1 MKNALI
7 CSALCAALASG
18 VAHADNHGTSGS
30 NGLTTND
37 LVANGY
43 AEARLGFADMG
54 LSDDAIVI
62 AGTFGTSL
70 DQILP
75 GLGAEA
81 ELTLTAADAE
91 QSYSDGFGNNYK
103 LEASYFGLGGYATY
117 TLNLDEQVKGL
128 ELLGRAGLVYVDA
141 EVDTEFGSGSDSSI
155 ELGVG
160 IGARYNL
167 QNNLAIVGRFDTYDI
182 DVLSI
187 GATYRF

>member
-54 LSDDAIVI
+54 LSDDAIVV
-62 AGTFGTSL
+62 AGTFGTAL
-70 DQILP
+70 DQVLP

-91 QSYSDGFGNNYK
+91 SSYFGQT

-117 TLNLDEQVKGL
+117 TLDLDQQVKGL

-141 EVDTEFGSGSDSSI
+141 DVDTAFGSASDSSI

-167 QNNLAIVGRFDTYDI
+167 QNNLAIVGRLDTYDI

>member
-54 LSDDAIVI
+54 LSDDAIVV
-62 AGTFGTSL
+62 AGTFGTAL
-70 DQILP
+70 DQVLP

-91 QSYSDGFGNNYK
+91 RSDTVFGTTYK
-103 LEASYFGLGGYATY
+103 SEASYVGLGGYATY
-117 TLNLDEQVKGL
+117 TLDLDQQVKGL

-141 EVDTEFGSGSDSSI
+141 EVDTAFGSGSDSNI
-155 ELGVG
+155 ELGIGV
-160 IGARYNL
+160 GARYNL

>member
-18 VAHADNHGTSGS
+18 VAHADNHGSAGS

-43 AEARLGFADMG
+43 AEARLGFADMD
-54 LSDDAIVI
+54 LSDDAIVV
-62 AGTFGTSL
+62 AGTFGTAL

-91 QSYSDGFGNNYK
+91 QSTTVLGTTYK
-103 LEASYFGLGGYATY
+103 AEASYFALGGYATY
-117 TLNLDEQVKGL
+117 TLSLDQQVKGL
-128 ELLGRAGLVYVDA
+128 ELLGRAGLVYVDR
-141 EVDTEFGSGSDSSI
+141 EVKVSGMSASDSEI

-167 QNNLAIVGRFDTYDI
+167 QNNLAIVGRYDTYDI

>member
-1 MKNALI
+1 MKNAVI

-18 VAHADNHGTSGS
+18 VAHADNHATSGS

-43 AEARLGFADMG
+43 AEARLGFADMD
-54 LSDDAIVI
+54 LSDDAIVV

-70 DQILP
+70 DQVAP

-91 QSYSDGFGNNYK
+91 HSYFGQK

-117 TLNLDEQVKGL
+117 TLRLDGQAKGL

-141 EVDTEFGSGSDSSI
+141 EVDTPMGSASDSEI

-167 QNNLAIVGRFDTYDI
+167 QDNLAIVGRFDTYDI

>member
-30 NGLTTND
+30 NRLTTND

-91 QSYSDGFGNNYK
+91 QSYSDGFGNTYK
-103 LEASYFGLGGYATY
+103 FEASYFGLGGYATY
-117 TLNLDEQVKGL
+117 TLDLDQQVKGL
-128 ELLGRAGLVYVDA
+128 ELLGRAGLVYVDS
-141 EVDTEFGSGSDSSI
+141 EVDTVGGSASGSDI

-182 DVLSI
+182 DVMSI